1 MSDSLL
7 IIEDESAL
15 ARELAQHFDGKGW
28 DVEVAAN
35 LQTAR
40 EAVLGDRIEPLVILA
55 DMSLPDGNALDLL
68 EQARKQK
75 LPGEWILL
83 TGYGSVPDSVRALR
97 LGAYDFLEK
106 PCPLARLEII
116 VAGAR
121 RSAQAQRRLASLSRD
136 SRKRYAPDSFIGE
149 SAKTAETRDMISR
162 LAEVPFSALIIGGE
176 TGTGKGLVA
185 RILHHGGPRGDGP
198 MIEVNCAALPRDLL
212 ESELFGHEAGA
223 FTGAKGRHRGYLEQ
237 AHEGTLFLDEI
248 AEMDLDLQTKLLTVL
263 EDRSLRRIG
272 GEKSINVDIQII
284 AASNRNLEAQ
294 VREGSFRS
302 DLFHRLSVFRLD
314 LPPLRERIDDLPQ
327 LVPALIDEYNARSG
341 RRVHL
346 VPEEVYRRMRA
357 YSWPGNVRELRNVI
371 ERAVLLATD
380 EVFPVEWMQLGQ
392 GVAVPEDAHSGNGPF
407 VAGNRLS
414 IPLDGSMALDEM
426 DRYIIQTALERTDHN
441 VTAAAR
447 ALGTTRE
454 TLRYRIQKY
463 GLGVEPGSRSGDAQ
477 TGPAAELPLV
487 SEGQTD
493 ASTETSQAVGS
504 TTRPSAGTDQQKTP
518 AGPLPEPNAADLRD

>member
-7 IIEDESAL
+7 IIEDDVTL
-15 ARELAQHFDGKGW
+15 ATELSRHFRAKGW
-28 DVEVAAN
+28 DVATGASLRE
-35 LQTAR
+35 AR
-40 EAVLGDRIEPLVILA
+40 EQLLTRLLEPLVTIA
-55 DMSLPDGNALDLL
+55 DMSLPDGNVLDLL
-68 EQARKQK
+68 EDARKRK
-75 LPGEWILL
+75 VPGEWILL

-121 RSAQAQRRLASLSRD
+121 RSALAQRRLASQSRD
-136 SRKRYAPDSFIGE
+136 KRRRYAPESYLGE
-149 SAKTAETRDMISR
+149 SATTHETRRMIAR

-185 RILHHGGPRGDGP
+185 RILHHGGPRADGP
-198 MIEVNCAALPRDLL
+198 MIEVNCAALPRELL

-248 AEMDLDLQTKLLTVL
+248 AEMDLELQSKLLSVL

-272 GEKSINVDIQII
+272 GEKSIAVDVQII
-284 AASNRNLEAQ
+284 AASNRNLENR

-302 DLFHRLSVFRLD
+302 DLYHRLSVFRLD
-314 LPPLRERIDDLPQ
+314 LPPLRERLDDLPT

-341 RRVHL
+341 RQVEV
-346 VPEEVYRRMRA
+346 VPDEVYARMRA

-371 ERAVLLATD
+371 ERAVLLAQG

-392 GVAVPEDAHSGNGPF
+392 GVAVPQETRTGNGPF
-407 VAGNRLS
+407 VEGDRIS

-426 DRYIIQTALERTDHN
+426 DRYIIKTALERNNRN

-454 TLRYRIQKY
+454 TLRYRVQKY
-463 GLGVEPGSRSGDAQ
+463 GLGDPGDRALAVDA
-477 TGPAAELPLV
+477 GGA
-487 SEGQTD
+487 D
-493 ASTETSQAVGS
+493 
-504 TTRPSAGTDQQKTP
+504 TP
-518 AGPLPEPNAADLRD
+518 ATAASKAGGR

>member
-1 MSDSLL
+1 MSDCLL
-7 IIEDESAL
+7 IIEDELTLAEEL
-15 ARELAQHFDGKGW
+15 ARRFTGQGW
-28 DVEVAAN
+28 DVEIATSLEA
-35 LQTAR
+35 AR
-40 EAVLGDRIEPLVILA
+40 EAVLGDRLEPLVILA

-68 EQARKQK
+68 ETARKQK
-75 LPGEWILL
+75 APGEWILL

-121 RSAQAQRRLASLSRD
+121 RSARAQRRIASQSRD
-136 SRKRYAPDSFIGE
+136 ERKRYSPESYIGE
-149 SAKTAETRDMISR
+149 SAATCETRRMIAR

-185 RILHHGGPRGDGP
+185 RILHHGGPRSEGP

-223 FTGAKGRHRGYLEQ
+223 FTGAKGRHRGYMEQ

-248 AEMDLDLQTKLLTVL
+248 AEMGLDLQTKLLTVL

-272 GEKSINVDIQII
+272 SEKSIDVDVQII
-284 AASNRNLEAQ
+284 AASNSNLEGR

-314 LPPLRERIDDLPQ
+314 LPPLRHRLDDLPQ
-327 LVPALIDEYNARSG
+327 LVPALIEEYNARSG
-341 RRVHL
+341 RSVRV
-346 VPEEVYRRMRA
+346 VPDEVYTRMRSH
-357 YSWPGNVRELRNVI
+357 SWPGNVRELRNVI
-371 ERAVLLATD
+371 ERAVLLAQD

-392 GVAVPEDAHSGNGPF
+392 GVAVPEDVQRGDGPF
-407 VAGNRLS
+407 VEGNRIS
-414 IPLDGSMALDEM
+414 IPLNGSMALDDM
-426 DRYIIQTALERTDHN
+426 DRYIIKTALERHDFN

-463 GLGVEPGSRSGDAQ
+463 GLGGGRAQ
-477 TGPAAELPLV
+477 ASVPPAAG
-487 SEGQTD
+487 S
-493 ASTETSQAVGS
+493 AVY
-504 TTRPSAGTDQQKTP
+504 PS
-518 AGPLPEPNAADLRD
+518 